1 MPIDPTSTTD
11 ACRPPRSLPR
21 LASVEMSSSYP
32 QSPVSKGV
40 DMPRRRLSSFS
51 RRGSTSAPD
60 PWDVHHVET
69 PASSTS
75 RLHIVRL
82 PPPTQEELAEVD
94 REHGHL
100 RRRSSGGSAKA
111 DALRM
116 SFAQPIVPGPSSPGG
131 SRRIH
136 PSTLSAPLA
145 PQQLYDLAMTSIYPR
160 ALPDSVG
167 AQPAVFNPLP
177 SSHYLPFIV
186 RSSEVTQLLTQ
197 GPPRR
202 LWALIK
208 QIYPQALIEE
218 ANDPTKWP
226 FSQLERWMFKVDRHE
241 ANDRLWVLKVRKCI
255 STRSEALWEKL
266 KNALGV
272 SPELDEEEETEEEEK
287 LDIKDLGKGHKLE
300 GESAV
305 VDDDGSDRSEELAEP
320 ISALGMT
327 GLLMEPIYPN
337 SSNPPPI
344 PPLPGSEEELAAGA
358 MEVIGEEDE
367 EEKPSAAGADA
378 APESASQATADLDG
392 DQELLDTSRMVGLT
406 IVSRSRRMSID
417 NLDYTPMDS
426 PMSYR
431 SPALERAPGNPL
443 FPRNFSTLSI
453 APTLPAKSVP
463 FSFHFICPPC
473 HFEILISRVFLY
485 ISKGTDILSPTRS

>member
-1 MPIDPTSTTD
+1 MT
-11 ACRPPRSLPR
+11 
-21 LASVEMSSSYP
+21 SSYP

-60 PWDVHHVET
+60 PWDAHHIET

-116 SFAQPIVPGPSSPGG
+116 SFAQPVVPGPSSPGG
-131 SRRIH
+131 SRRVH

-145 PQQLYDLAMTSIYPR
+145 PQQLYDLAMSSIYPR
-160 ALPDSVG
+160 AIPDSLG

-202 LWALIK
+202 LWALIT
-208 QIYPQALIEE
+208 QIYPQTLIEE
-218 ANDPTKWP
+218 TNDPTKWP

-241 ANDRLWVLKVRKCI
+241 ANDRLWVLKARKCI

-305 VDDDGSDRSEELAEP
+305 DDDESDRLEELAEP

-344 PPLPGSEEELAAGA
+344 PPFPGSEEEEQAAGA

-367 EEKPSAAGADA
+367 EEKPSAAGPDA
-378 APESASQATADLDG
+378 APESASQDTADLDA
-392 DQELLDTSRMVGLT
+392 DQEPLDMSRMVGLT

-417 NLDYTPMDS
+417 NLEDVHMES

-431 SPALERAPGNPL
+431 SPVHERGPGNPL
-443 FPRNFSTLSI
+443 FPRNFSTLSVG
-453 APTLPAKSVP
+453 PTLPAKLVP
-463 FSFHFICPPC
+463 FSFRFFFFSLY
-473 HFEILISRVFLY
+473 HFEILISRGFFLFFNF
-485 ISKGTDILSPTRS
+485 LS

>member
-1 MPIDPTSTTD
+1 
-11 ACRPPRSLPR
+11 
-21 LASVEMSSSYP
+21 
-32 QSPVSKGV
+32 
-40 DMPRRRLSSFS
+40 MPRRRLSSFS

-82 PPPTQEELAEVD
+82 PPPTQEELAKVD
-94 REHGHL
+94 REHSHL
-100 RRRSSGGSAKA
+100 RRRSSGASTKA

-116 SFAQPIVPGPSSPGG
+116 SFAQPVVPTPPSPGG
-131 SRRIH
+131 SRRMH

-160 ALPDSVG
+160 VVPDSVG

-186 RSSEVTQLLTQ
+186 RPSEVTQLLTQ

-208 QIYPQALIEE
+208 QIYPQTLTEE
-218 ANDPTKWP
+218 SNDPTRWP

-241 ANDRLWVLKVRKCI
+241 VNDRLWVLKARKCI

-266 KNALGV
+266 KNALGI
-272 SPELDEEEETEEEEK
+272 SPELDEEEETEEEDR
-287 LDIKDLGKGHKLE
+287 LNVKDFGKGHKPE

-305 VDDDGSDRSEELAEP
+305 DDDGLEELAEP

-344 PPLPGSEEELAAGA
+344 PPLPGSEEEQADGA

-367 EEKPSAAGADA
+367 EEKPSAADADA
-378 APESASQATADLDG
+378 ALESAADATGLDA
-392 DQELLDTSRMVGLT
+392 DQETLDTSRMVGLT

-417 NLDYTPMDS
+417 NLDHTPMDS
-426 PMSYR
+426 PVSYR
-431 SPALERAPGNPL
+431 SPVLERTPGNPL
-443 FPRNFSTLSI
+443 FPGNFSTLSI
-453 APTLPAKSVP
+453 GPTLHARSVP
-463 FSFHFICPPC
+463 TSFSSPPSLPLFFSPC
-473 HFEILISRVFLY
+473 DFQILISGVIFLFL
-485 ISKGTDILSPTRS
+485 KGIEIRFPTRL

>member
-1 MPIDPTSTTD
+1 M
-11 ACRPPRSLPR
+11 
-21 LASVEMSSSYP
+21 
-32 QSPVSKGV
+32 
-40 DMPRRRLSSFS
+40 
-51 RRGSTSAPD
+51 
-60 PWDVHHVET
+60 
-69 PASSTS
+69 
-75 RLHIVRL
+75 
-82 PPPTQEELAEVD
+82 
-94 REHGHL
+94 
-100 RRRSSGGSAKA
+100 
-111 DALRM
+111 
-116 SFAQPIVPGPSSPGG
+116 
-131 SRRIH
+131 H

-145 PQQLYDLAMTSIYPR
+145 PQQLYDLAMSSIYPG
-160 ALPDSVG
+160 AVPDSIG

-208 QIYPQALIEE
+208 QIYPQTLTEE
-218 ANDPTKWP
+218 SNDPTKWP

-241 ANDRLWVLKVRKCI
+241 ANDRLWVLKGRKCI

-272 SPELDEEEETEEEEK
+272 SSELDEEEETEEEEK
-287 LDIKDLGKGHKLE
+287 LDIKDFGKGHKPE
-300 GESAV
+300 GDSA
-305 VDDDGSDRSEELAEP
+305 VDDDESDRLEELAEP

-327 GLLMEPIYPN
+327 GLLMEPIYPD

-344 PPLPGSEEELAAGA
+344 PPPLGSEEEQAAGA

-367 EEKPSAAGADA
+367 EEKPSATGADA
-378 APESASQATADLDG
+378 APGSASQAVAADLDA

-417 NLDYTPMDS
+417 NLDYSPIDS

-431 SPALERAPGNPL
+431 SPALDRAPGNPL

-453 APTLPAKSVP
+453 GPTLPARSVVP
-463 FSFHFICPPC
+463 FAFYFIFPPY
-473 HFEILISRVFLY
+473 HFENLISEGGFFF
-485 ISKGTDILSPTRS
+485 SKAPTFSFPLARDRAREDTDWSPEVLASSRQ

>member
-1 MPIDPTSTTD
+1 
-11 ACRPPRSLPR
+11 
-21 LASVEMSSSYP
+21 MSSSYP

-60 PWDVHHVET
+60 PWDMHHVET

-82 PPPTQEELAEVD
+82 PPPTQQELAEVD

-116 SFAQPIVPGPSSPGG
+116 SFAQPMASNPPSPGG
-131 SRRIH
+131 SRRMH

-145 PQQLYDLAMTSIYPR
+145 PQQLYDLAMSSIYPR
-160 ALPDSVG
+160 AVPDSVG

-208 QIYPQALIEE
+208 QIYPQTLTEE
-218 ANDPTKWP
+218 SNDPTKWP
-226 FSQLERWMFKVDRHE
+226 FSQLERWVFKVDRHE
-241 ANDRLWVLKVRKCI
+241 ANDRLWVLKARKCI

-287 LDIKDLGKGHKLE
+287 LDIKGYGKGHEPE
-300 GESAV
+300 GESA
-305 VDDDGSDRSEELAEP
+305 VDDDGSDRLEELAEP

-344 PPLPGSEEELAAGA
+344 PPLPGSEEEQAAGA

-367 EEKPSAAGADA
+367 EEKPSTDA
-378 APESASQATADLDG
+378 TPESASQAVATGLDA

-406 IVSRSRRMSID
+406 IVSRSRRVSID
-417 NLDYTPMDS
+417 NLDYTHMDS
-426 PMSYR
+426 PMSST
-431 SPALERAPGNPL
+431 SPALERSQGNPL

-453 APTLPAKSVP
+453 GPTLPARSVP
-463 FSFHFICPPC
+463 FSFHF
-473 HFEILISRVFLY
+473 SSV
-485 ISKGTDILSPTRS
+485 SS